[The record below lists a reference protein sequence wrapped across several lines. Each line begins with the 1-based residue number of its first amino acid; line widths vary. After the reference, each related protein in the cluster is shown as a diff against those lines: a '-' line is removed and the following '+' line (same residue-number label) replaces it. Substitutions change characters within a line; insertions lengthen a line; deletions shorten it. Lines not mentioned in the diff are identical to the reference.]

1 MNDNLIELANVIFKD
16 PIKDPF
22 SVQIELTE
30 FNSQEDL
37 FEVLLHLFIYG
48 YKLKK
53 LNINNITDLKPY
65 FRCIGVN
72 LNIEIIPYSELD
84 FLINEKYLTRYCNIS
99 EHTFEDYEL
108 NNVKFILSRNFK
120 ETTKIENMYACYVH
134 EINNNFDES
143 FISFISFDF
152 KFTS

>member
-134 EINNNFDES
+134 EINNNFEES

>member
-1 MNDNLIELANVIFKD
+1 MNNNLIELANVIFKD
-16 PIKDPF
+16 PLKDPF

-99 EHTFEDYEL
+99 GHTFEDYEL